1 MNKQKHLRIRIN
13 EQQLKNLIK
22 VISKHDYSSKSEF
35 VRQAI
40 NEKIQKTEKNGLQRT
55 QRPTK

>member
-40 NEKIQKTEKNGLQRT
+40 TEKIQKTEKNGLQRT
-55 QRPTK
+55 QRSKK

>member
-40 NEKIQKTEKNGLQRT
+40 KEKIQKTEKNGLQKT
-55 QRPTK
+55 QRSKK

>member
-1 MNKQKHLRIRIN
+1 MNKQQHLRIRIN

-40 NEKIQKTEKNGLQRT
+40 TEKIQKTEINGLQK
-55 QRPTK
+55 TKRSKK

>member
-1 MNKQKHLRIRIN
+1 MNKQQHLRIRIN

-22 VISKHDYSSKSEF
+22 VISKHDFTSKSEF

-40 NEKIQKTEKNGLQRT
+40 TEKIQKTEKNGLQK
-55 QRPTK
+55 TKRSKK